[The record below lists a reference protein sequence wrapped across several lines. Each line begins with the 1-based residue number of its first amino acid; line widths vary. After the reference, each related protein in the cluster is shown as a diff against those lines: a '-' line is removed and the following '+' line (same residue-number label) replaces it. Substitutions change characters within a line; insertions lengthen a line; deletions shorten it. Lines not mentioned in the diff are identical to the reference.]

1 METLAVASIIF
12 VAIWFGAIGGHRAG
26 AVKAVLWVLLGVFIW
41 AVGFYITSIIVEQ
54 LLLLAGNAIAPN
66 GIYILSRLVGI
77 SAGVGLCYLFYW
89 FITRQDRTVRAT
101 PSTQA

>member
-1 METLAVASIIF
+1 LI
-12 VAIWFGAIGGHRAG
+12 
-26 AVKAVLWVLLGVFIW
+26 
-41 AVGFYITSIIVEQ
+41 
-54 LLLLAGNAIAPN
+54 
-66 GIYILSRLVGI
+66 GI